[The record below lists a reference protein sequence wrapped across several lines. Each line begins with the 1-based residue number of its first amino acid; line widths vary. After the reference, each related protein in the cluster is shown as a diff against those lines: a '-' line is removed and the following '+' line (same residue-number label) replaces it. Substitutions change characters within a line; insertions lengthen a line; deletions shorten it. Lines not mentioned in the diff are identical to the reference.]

1 VIGRSSEGA
10 CRRLLNPER
19 VSLYAGLVGLA
30 AGILVSP
37 VADRIA
43 TNAPLHDPLLKS
55 VPRSPRLPLLLLGLA
70 LLGGACGL
78 VFGFTLEAA
87 AAVLFCWV
95 LVVITRTD
103 FEHRLIPDAI
113 VLPSAVVL
121 LVLRTVD
128 DPSVEWI
135 LSALGA
141 GLVLFLV
148 VLVYPRGLGMGD
160 VKLSAFLG
168 AGLGISVVVA
178 MFVGFFV
185 AFVPA
190 LVLFVRGG
198 REAGKTAI
206 PLGPFLALGGVVAL
220 FWGDAILDWYR
231 DLGTS

>member
-1 VIGRSSEGA
+1 M
-10 CRRLLNPER
+10 
-19 VSLYAGLVGLA
+19 
-30 AGILVSP
+30 SP
-37 VADRIA
+37 LADRLA

-55 VPRSPRLPLLLLGLA
+55 VPRSRRLWLVALGTA

-78 VFGFTLEAA
+78 TFGFTLEAA
-87 AAVLFCWV
+87 AAALFCWV

-103 FEHRLIPDAI
+103 FETRLIPDKVILPAAVF
-113 VLPSAVVL
+113 VLA
-121 LVLRTVD
+121 LRTID

-141 GLVLFLV
+141 GLVLFV
-148 VLVYPRGLGMGD
+148 IVLIYPRGLGMGD

-168 AGLGISVVVA
+168 AGLGINVIVA

-190 LVLFVRGG
+190 AVLFVRHG
-198 REAGKTAI
+198 RDARKESI

-220 FWGDAILDWYR
+220 FFGDAILDWYR
-231 DLGTS
+231 DLGGSQ